1 MFFALTILD
10 IKLSFILMAS
20 GLQGRGKESAVGS
33 SSCETELE
41 NFLKAVVSEEYKS
54 LTFPETILSSNFT
67 RSNVPGEWEPC
78 VLVQNVYYSSKTNGC
93 QLSKSCSL
101 LEMKLGNHENMKN
114 MKTTHDESH
123 LKEPGKY
130 HRRQGKQLSDVG
142 TFAAKTANNSS
153 QQDFPANRTHQQH
166 EGYSFVGAIPNESN
180 YSDFLGN
187 NSNVEDLP
195 LRMKGTSLIYP
206 VRSAV
211 RQPKMQLLKTE
222 NTCIRLGSESHT
234 KKVNDAGQQP
244 EMQLLKTGNT
254 GLGSESHTKKK
265 QKFSMEPE
273 ERLFRIGL
281 AASYIYPDVE
291 QHEVNGVRQQPEKHL
306 LKTGNT
312 KLGVESHTSK
322 RQKSSFDPGE
332 RSFKIG
338 RALSYIHP
346 YAEQHE
352 EKGVGQQPEMHLLR
366 AGQTRLRVESHTTK
380 RQKLSLD
387 PEGKRFKIGLEAS
400 YTDPDGEQQDSSAF
414 ERKGTDSHR
423 PITINSY
430 NIKNSSNKSTL
441 MTMDNNTNVQQKDD
455 YIYIWQ
461 SVDGRTRKKQDAAT
475 TPITE
480 SHSLDY
486 SPQTFPVNPMP
497 YSIISNRCSNEFFQ
511 ESYLFCRQMGN
522 TGRPYLCPWRCCGK
536 RFRRSDEVKRHYR
549 CHTGEK
555 PFICQYC
562 GRGFSRS
569 DHQRN
574 HTRKTHFTVHS

>member
-1 MFFALTILD
+1 
-10 IKLSFILMAS
+10 MAS
-20 GLQGRGKESAVGS
+20 GLQGRGKESTVGS

-41 NFLKAVVSEEYKS
+41 NFLKAVVNEEYKS

-78 VLVQNVYYSSKTNGC
+78 ILVQNVYYSSKTNGC

-101 LEMKLGNHENMKN
+101 LEMKLGNHENMK
-114 MKTTHDESH
+114 TTHDESH
-123 LKEPGKY
+123 LKEPGKC
-130 HRRQGKQLSDVG
+130 HRRQGKQLSSLG
-142 TFAAKTANNSS
+142 TFIAKTANNSS
-153 QQDFPANRTHQQH
+153 QQEYPANRTHQQT
-166 EGYSFVGAIPNESN
+166 EGYSFVGALPNESN

-187 NSNVEDLP
+187 KSNVKDLP
-195 LRMKGTSLIYP
+195 LRMTGTSLIYP
-206 VRSAV
+206 VRGAV
-211 RQPKMQLLKTE
+211 RQPEMQLLKTD
-222 NTCIRLGSESHT
+222 NTCTRLDSESHT

-254 GLGSESHTKKK
+254 SSELHTKKK
-265 QKFSMEPE
+265 QKFSMEPK
-273 ERLFRIGL
+273 ERLFKIGL
-281 AASYIYPDVE
+281 AASCIYPDVQ
-291 QHEVNGVRQQPEKHL
+291 QHEVNVVRQQPEKHL

-332 RSFKIG
+332 RSVKIG

-346 YAEQHE
+346 YPEQHE
-352 EKGVGQQPEMHLLR
+352 ENGLGQQPEMHLLR
-366 AGQTRLRVESHTTK
+366 AGQTRLLVESHTPK

-400 YTDPDGEQQDSSAF
+400 YTDPDGEQQESSGF
-414 ERKGTDSHR
+414 ERKGADNH
-423 PITINSY
+423 ILINRY

-441 MTMDNNTNVQQKDD
+441 ITMDNSTNLQQKDD
-455 YIYIWQ
+455 YLYIWE
-461 SVDGRTRKKQDAAT
+461 SVDGLTRKKQDAAT
-475 TPITE
+475 TPVTE

-486 SPQTFPVNPMP
+486 TPQTFPVSPMP
-497 YSIISNRCSNEFFQ
+497 FSIISNRSSNEFFQ
-511 ESYLFCRQMGN
+511 ESYLFCCQAGK
-522 TGRPYLCPWRCCGK
+522 TGKPYLCPWRCCGK

-569 DHQRN
+569 DHQKN
-574 HTRKTHFTVHS
+574 HTRKTHFTVKNLA

>member
-1 MFFALTILD
+1 
-10 IKLSFILMAS
+10 MAS
-20 GLQGRGKESAVGS
+20 GLQGRGKESTVGS

-41 NFLKAVVSEEYKS
+41 NFLKAVVNEEYKS

-78 VLVQNVYYSSKTNGC
+78 ILVQNVYYSSKTNGC

-101 LEMKLGNHENMKN
+101 LEMKLGNHENMK
-114 MKTTHDESH
+114 TTHDESH
-123 LKEPGKY
+123 LKEPGKC
-130 HRRQGKQLSDVG
+130 HRRQGKQLSGVG
-142 TFAAKTANNSS
+142 TFTAKTANNSS
-153 QQDFPANRTHQQH
+153 QQEYPANRTHQQT
-166 EGYSFVGAIPNESN
+166 EGYSFVGALPNESN

-187 NSNVEDLP
+187 KSNVKDLP
-195 LRMKGTSLIYP
+195 LRMTGTSLIYP
-206 VRSAV
+206 VRGAV
-211 RQPKMQLLKTE
+211 RQPEMQLLKTD
-222 NTCIRLGSESHT
+222 NTCTRLDSESHT

-254 GLGSESHTKKK
+254 SSELHTKKK
-265 QKFSMEPE
+265 QKFSIKPK
-273 ERLFRIGL
+273 ERLFKTGL
-281 AASYIYPDVE
+281 AASCIYPDVQ
-291 QHEVNGVRQQPEKHL
+291 QHEVNVVRQQPEKHL

-332 RSFKIG
+332 RSVKIG

-346 YAEQHE
+346 YPEQHE
-352 EKGVGQQPEMHLLR
+352 ENGLGQQPEMHLLR
-366 AGQTRLRVESHTTK
+366 AGQTRLLVESHTPK

-400 YTDPDGEQQDSSAF
+400 YTDPDGEQQESSGF
-414 ERKGTDSHR
+414 ERKGADNH
-423 PITINSY
+423 ILINRY

-441 MTMDNNTNVQQKDD
+441 ITMDNSTNLQQKDD
-455 YIYIWQ
+455 YLYIWE
-461 SVDGRTRKKQDAAT
+461 SVDGLTRKKQDAAT
-475 TPITE
+475 TPVTE

-486 SPQTFPVNPMP
+486 TPQTFPVSPMP
-497 YSIISNRCSNEFFQ
+497 FSIISNRSSNEFFQ
-511 ESYLFCRQMGN
+511 ESYLFCCQAGK
-522 TGRPYLCPWRCCGK
+522 TGKPYLCPWRCCGK

-569 DHQRN
+569 DHQKN
-574 HTRKTHFTVHS
+574 HTRKTHFTVHR

>member
-1 MFFALTILD
+1 
-10 IKLSFILMAS
+10 MAS
-20 GLQGRGKESAVGS
+20 GLQGRGKESTVGS

-41 NFLKAVVSEEYKS
+41 NFLKAVVNEEYKS

-78 VLVQNVYYSSKTNGC
+78 ILVQNVYYSSKTNGC

-101 LEMKLGNHENMKN
+101 LEMKLGNHENMK
-114 MKTTHDESH
+114 TTHDESH
-123 LKEPGKY
+123 LKEPGKC
-130 HRRQGKQLSDVG
+130 HRRQGKQLSGVG
-142 TFAAKTANNSS
+142 TFTAKTANNSS
-153 QQDFPANRTHQQH
+153 QQEYPANRTHQQP
-166 EGYSFVGAIPNESN
+166 EGYSFVGALPNESN

-187 NSNVEDLP
+187 KSNVEDLP
-195 LRMKGTSLIYP
+195 LRMTGTSLIYP
-206 VRSAV
+206 ERGAV
-211 RQPKMQLLKTE
+211 RQPEMQLLKTD
-222 NTCIRLGSESHT
+222 NTCTRLDSESHT
-234 KKVNDAGQQP
+234 KKVNDAGQLP

-254 GLGSESHTKKK
+254 RLSSESHTKKK
-265 QKFSMEPE
+265 QKFSMEPK
-273 ERLFRIGL
+273 ERLFKIGL
-281 AASYIYPDVE
+281 AASCIYPGVE
-291 QHEVNGVRQQPEKHL
+291 QDEVNVVRQQPEKHL

-332 RSFKIG
+332 RSVKIG

-346 YAEQHE
+346 YPEQHE
-352 EKGVGQQPEMHLLR
+352 ENGLGQQPDMHLLR
-366 AGQTRLRVESHTTK
+366 AGQTRLLVESHTPK

-400 YTDPDGEQQDSSAF
+400 YTDPDGEQQESSGF
-414 ERKGTDSHR
+414 ERKGADNH
-423 PITINSY
+423 ILINRY

-441 MTMDNNTNVQQKDD
+441 ITMDNSTNLQQKDD
-455 YIYIWQ
+455 YLYIWE
-461 SVDGRTRKKQDAAT
+461 SVDGLTRKKQDAAT
-475 TPITE
+475 TPVTE

-486 SPQTFPVNPMP
+486 TPQTFPVSPMP
-497 YSIISNRCSNEFFQ
+497 FSIISNRSSNEFFQ
-511 ESYLFCRQMGN
+511 ESYLFCCQAGK
-522 TGRPYLCPWRCCGK
+522 TGKPYLCPWRCCGK

-569 DHQRN
+569 DHQKN
-574 HTRKTHFTVHS
+574 HTRKTHFTVHR

>member
-1 MFFALTILD
+1 MFFALSILD

-41 NFLKAVVSEEYKS
+41 NFLKAVVNEEYKS

-78 VLVQNVYYSSKTNGC
+78 ILVQNVYYSSKTNGC
-93 QLSKSCSL
+93 QLSESCSL

-114 MKTTHDESH
+114 METTHDESH

-130 HRRQGKQLSDVG
+130 YRRQGKQFSDVG
-142 TFAAKTANNSS
+142 TFTAKTANNSS
-153 QQDFPANRTHQQH
+153 QQDYPANRTHQQH
-166 EGYSFVGAIPNESN
+166 EGYSFVAVIPNESN
-180 YSDFLGN
+180 CSDFLGN
-187 NSNVEDLP
+187 NSSVEDLP
-195 LRMKGTSLIYP
+195 LRMTGTSLIYP
-206 VRSAV
+206 AMGVV
-211 RQPKMQLLKTE
+211 RQPEMKLLKTE
-222 NTCIRLGSESHT
+222 NMCTRLGSESHT
-234 KKVNDAGQQP
+234 KK
-244 EMQLLKTGNT
+244 
-254 GLGSESHTKKK
+254 KKK
-265 QKFSMEPE
+265 FSFEPE
-273 ERLFRIGL
+273 ERIFKIGS

-312 KLGVESHTSK
+312 KLGVELHTSK
-322 RQKSSFDPGE
+322 RQNSSFDLGE
-332 RSFKIG
+332 RSFKIV

-346 YAEQHE
+346 DAEQHE
-352 EKGVGQQPEMHLLR
+352 VNGAGQQPEKHLPR
-366 AGQTRLRVESHTTK
+366 AGQTSLRVESHTTK

-400 YTDPDGEQQDSSAF
+400 YTDPDGEQQESSAF
-414 ERKGTDSHR
+414 ERKGTDNHG
-423 PITINSY
+423 PITINSC

-441 MTMDNNTNVQQKDD
+441 MTMDNSTNVQEKDD
-455 YIYIWQ
+455 YLYIWE
-461 SVDGRTRKKQDAAT
+461 SADGLTRKKQDAAT
-475 TPITE
+475 TPITK

-497 YSIISNRCSNEFFQ
+497 FSIISNLPSNESFQ
-511 ESYLFCRQMGN
+511 ESYLFCCQAGK
-522 TGRPYLCPWRCCGK
+522 TGKPYLCPWRCCGK

-569 DHQRN
+569 DHQKN

>member
-1 MFFALTILD
+1 
-10 IKLSFILMAS
+10 MAS
-20 GLQGRGKESAVGS
+20 GLQGRAKESTLGS

-41 NFLKAVVSEEYKS
+41 NFLKAVVNEEYKS

-78 VLVQNVYYSSKTNGC
+78 ILVQNVYYSSKTNGC

-101 LEMKLGNHENMKN
+101 LEMKLGNHENMK
-114 MKTTHDESH
+114 TTHDESH
-123 LKEPGKY
+123 LKEPGKC
-130 HRRQGKQLSDVG
+130 HRRQGKQLSSLG
-142 TFAAKTANNSS
+142 TFIAKTANNSS
-153 QQDFPANRTHQQH
+153 QQEYPANRTHQQT
-166 EGYSFVGAIPNESN
+166 EGYSFVGALPNESN

-187 NSNVEDLP
+187 KSNVKDLP
-195 LRMKGTSLIYP
+195 LRMTGTSLIYP
-206 VRSAV
+206 VRGAV
-211 RQPKMQLLKTE
+211 RQPEMQLLKTD
-222 NTCIRLGSESHT
+222 NTCTRLDSESHT

-254 GLGSESHTKKK
+254 SSELHTKKK
-265 QKFSMEPE
+265 QKFSMEPK
-273 ERLFRIGL
+273 ERLFKIGL
-281 AASYIYPDVE
+281 AASCIYPDVQ
-291 QHEVNGVRQQPEKHL
+291 QHEVNVVRQQPEKHL

-332 RSFKIG
+332 RSVKIG

-346 YAEQHE
+346 YPEQHE
-352 EKGVGQQPEMHLLR
+352 ENGLGQQPEMHLLR
-366 AGQTRLRVESHTTK
+366 AGQTRLLVESHTPK

-400 YTDPDGEQQDSSAF
+400 YTDPDGEQQESSGF
-414 ERKGTDSHR
+414 ERKGADNH
-423 PITINSY
+423 ILINRY

-441 MTMDNNTNVQQKDD
+441 ITMDNSTNLQQKDD
-455 YIYIWQ
+455 YLYIWE
-461 SVDGRTRKKQDAAT
+461 SVDGLTRKKQDAAT
-475 TPITE
+475 TPVTE

-486 SPQTFPVNPMP
+486 TPQTFPVSPMP
-497 YSIISNRCSNEFFQ
+497 FSIISNRSSNEFFQ
-511 ESYLFCRQMGN
+511 ESYLFCCQAGK
-522 TGRPYLCPWRCCGK
+522 TGKPYLCPWRCCGK

-569 DHQRN
+569 DHQKN
-574 HTRKTHFTVHS
+574 HTRKTHFTVKNLA